1 MAAFYELRYWK
12 NFEQPDGSIIRLEIH
27 SKGIEGVSF
36 TAYEIGPV
44 VQALA
49 LTIQGQTEDVDAPI
63 VKTSLTMTFVDAPD
77 HADSVLKKCG
87 DWEEFYTND
96 STYWKVLIK
105 AKKDPSSASYAQ
117 LWGGYVTPDSFSEEL
132 RYRGSVTIVAR
143 DNIGHMQDF
152 PFDAEGD
159 ENGLI
164 SLKELVEAAWAK
176 IESPMTLYWPALRWL
191 HCEGVYAFDTRMNVS
206 AFRDMNWYEAVE
218 KALYSY
224 GAVMRYNGENQVL
237 LCSLRYMPQQA
248 RPTMDQVNHIEPIFV
263 ANAQRELVPAVRR
276 IEETAEYD
284 LENAVTMPQVKE
296 ADFTGGTQT
305 YRCKIDGIDMG
316 NGSFGTS
323 EHDAP
328 VWPIE
333 LALTGWL
340 ESGSTLF
347 FNPDA
352 YEIGYFSERKGL
364 TDDIYRY
371 MYIACNN
378 TDKRS
383 VSFSRNITC
392 SDMTVRM
399 KLGQP
404 VSLDKNNKLE
414 QQAVFNLKKISYS
427 IRMIQDGITNYL
439 ANDGRWV
446 VGEEILTR
454 EYDAKTQNF
463 DFEHYVPMEEY
474 SGSAELIFTIY
485 KIEYAQTSL
494 ANLAQYGL
502 YACLQSLSFVIPESL
517 SILKKNTVN
526 TKYQDSN
533 NVILSRD
540 PEIAPA
546 YNSVALPGFIKN
558 GIFYYDGNV
567 IMPAKAWSWNGGT
580 PQQMAVYNHLQLLC
594 YHSKPNN
601 LITGDIV
608 NADVI
613 KTAAI
618 YVWGGK
624 EHLLISGTYNYL
636 NGRIEGAVLR
646 EFVRYDDMWGEVSGT
661 SLPDTEQSS
670 TTNQEGGGASSG
682 PSSTNENT
690 TNVVIGGEGGGS
702 VTIDPF
708 LSDTSSNPVE
718 SKAIKAYIDSADNEI
733 KERLAALEEG
743 GKVDHPV
750 FEFTY
755 DTTTNKATA
764 EMVAALAE
772 AIAADKLILC
782 NGRTYKFILEQD
794 GMYGLVSD
802 AYLDIMT
809 NSLKTSVLAVMSS
822 SYDVQL
828 MEEEVPVGTEIT
840 EATIRNWGFTK
851 NAGTITG
858 IKMNGETKGTS
869 GVVDLGNVLTEHQK
883 LKTINNQ
890 SIVGE
895 GNITIQGGG
904 ATPRVEM
911 TAASAAIEPNKFYVW
926 PMMDELNLTL
936 GAEQS
941 GVMNRYLFQFRNPKA
956 GLTMLTLPDDI
967 TWSEDTELDE
977 NGMPVMEATAF
988 YRIEI
993 IEGLASLKK
1002 WKLVYIQFADAE
1014 VERVLMSKGVGD
1026 GIGITKRDAKAVTS
1040 IGTWFKS
1047 NKVIVQ
1053 FPELPLFGITEIPND
1068 AFNGCTNLLS
1078 LCIPANI
1085 ERIGTYAFYQ
1095 CSSMNID
1102 IVADNITEIGPRAFY
1117 QSAITSFSS
1126 EGVVTIGNLAFNGCL
1141 NLHEVRL
1148 GEGCS
1153 YVGADSF
1160 AGCANLKAVTIG
1172 SNVATIM
1179 NYAFGNC
1186 SGLNEI
1192 VIYAIT
1198 PPSLPYT
1205 NALTN
1210 TNNCPIYVPD
1220 ASVEAYRS
1228 ATNWVNYAPRIYS
1241 LTDYALGAIIIEFVD
1256 EQVKTICLAN
1266 YDLNGDGELKNIE
1279 AWTVTSFGKVFSGK
1293 PITSFRES
1301 ARFINVTEYGL
1312 NSFTD
1317 CASLVEIDLSN
1328 AVSVVDGAFA
1338 NCSSLAWLGSV
1349 EKVHTL
1355 GNAAFRDC
1363 TSLAVNVYMPMLSVL
1378 QGNYAF
1384 ASSGVDL
1391 VTSLGIITSTQFQ
1404 MFASCTSL
1412 RCAILPS
1419 TLEKLSTGTFAG
1431 CTAMQ
1436 AIICNAVT
1444 PPSVE
1449 HANALNNSNSCPIY
1463 VPSES
1468 VEAYKAA
1475 NMWSAVATRI
1485 RDVADLPTELP
1496 TLYAEIEQYL

>member
-12 NFEQPDGSIIRLEIH
+12 NFEQPDGSIIRLEIY
-27 SKGIEGVSF
+27 SKGIEGISF

-117 LWGGYVTPDSFSEEL
+117 LWGGYVTPDSFREEL

-164 SLKELVEAAWAK
+164 SLKELVETAWAK

-191 HCEGVYAFDTRMNVS
+191 QCEGVYAFDTRMNVS
-206 AFRDMNWYEAVE
+206 AFKDMNWYEAVE

-248 RPTMDQVNHIEPIFV
+248 RPSMDQVNHIEPIFI
-263 ANAQRELVPAVRR
+263 AHAQRELVPAVRR
-276 IEETAEYD
+276 IEETVDYE
-284 LENAVTMPQVKE
+284 LEDAVTMPQVKE
-296 ADFTGGTQT
+296 DDFTGGTQT

-364 TDDIYRY
+364 ADDIYRY

-646 EFVRYDDMWGEVSGT
+646 EFVRYDDMWGEVLGT

-743 GKVDHPV
+743 VDHPV

-782 NGRTYKFILEQD
+782 SGRTYKFILED
-794 GMYGLVSD
+794 EGMYGLVSD
-802 AYLDIMT
+802 AYMDIT
-809 NSLKTSVLAVMSS
+809 DGKLKTSILAVTAS

-828 MEEEVPVGTEIT
+828 MEQEVETGTEIT
-840 EATIRNWGFTK
+840 EATIRGWGFTK

-858 IKMNGETKGTS
+858 IKMNGVSKGTS
-869 GVVDLGNVLTEHQK
+869 GVVDLGTVITEHQT

-890 SIVGE
+890 SIVGS
-895 GNITIQGGG
+895 GNIEIQGGGG

-911 TAASAAIEPNKFYVW
+911 TDATAELQPNTFHVW
-926 PMMDELNLTL
+926 PMMDSLDLTL

-941 GVMNRYLFQFRNPKA
+941 GVMNRYLFQFRNPKDSV
-956 GLTMLTLPDDI
+956 TMLTLPDTI

-977 NGMPVMEATAF
+977 NGMPVMEAAAF

-1002 WKLVYIQFADAE
+1002 WKLAYIQFVDVK
-1014 VERVLMSKGVGD
+1014 VETILLANGVGD
-1026 GIGITKRDAKAVTS
+1026 GVGVTKGMAKKVAN
-1040 IGTWFKS
+1040 IKQWFKGS
-1047 NKVIVQ
+1047 DIEQ
-1053 FPELPLFGITEIPND
+1053 FPELAEHFVNVSNLQAD
-1068 AFNGCTNLLS
+1068 AFRDCVNLRNIDLALIEYVGYTAFQNTGLSTINLPRAKEIGNGAFMNCPNMSDVSLGENVTAIGGNIFGDIRPQSMSVAAPVPPQIRSNTIPSGLPVFVPDDSLTAYKTATYWSAMAAMIFGMSQKDTLLVPIPFADATAKSICVTNFDTSGDGELTPLEAAQVTTIAQLFKGASAMTSFDEFRYFGSVTSLNDLAFSGCTALEYLTLPTGVASMGWKAFENCRSLKVLTILKSDAIVPALS
-1078 LCIPANI
+1078 NSLSGMA
-1085 ERIGTYAFYQ
+1085 
-1095 CSSMNID
+1095 
-1102 IVADNITEIGPRAFY
+1102 V
-1117 QSAITSFSS
+1117 S
-1126 EGVVTIGNLAFNGCL
+1126 EA
-1141 NLHEVRL
+1141 
-1148 GEGCS
+1148 
-1153 YVGADSF
+1153 
-1160 AGCANLKAVTIG
+1160 
-1172 SNVATIM
+1172 
-1179 NYAFGNC
+1179 
-1186 SGLNEI
+1186 
-1192 VIYAIT
+1192 
-1198 PPSLPYT
+1198 
-1205 NALTN
+1205 
-1210 TNNCPIYVPD
+1210 IYVPD
-1220 ASVEAYRS
+1220 ALVDAY
-1228 ATNWVNYAPRIYS
+1228 
-1241 LTDYALGAIIIEFVD
+1241 
-1256 EQVKTICLAN
+1256 KT
-1266 YDLNGDGELKNIE
+1266 
-1279 AWTVTSFGKVFSGK
+1279 
-1293 PITSFRES
+1293 
-1301 ARFINVTEYGL
+1301 
-1312 NSFTD
+1312 
-1317 CASLVEIDLSN
+1317 ASYWSN
-1328 AVSVVDGAFA
+1328 
-1338 NCSSLAWLGSV
+1338 
-1349 EKVHTL
+1349 
-1355 GNAAFRDC
+1355 
-1363 TSLAVNVYMPMLSVL
+1363 
-1378 QGNYAF
+1378 F
-1384 ASSGVDL
+1384 ASKFKPLS
-1391 VTSLGIITSTQFQ
+1391 
-1404 MFASCTSL
+1404 
-1412 RCAILPS
+1412 
-1419 TLEKLSTGTFAG
+1419 EK
-1431 CTAMQ
+1431 
-1436 AIICNAVT
+1436 
-1444 PPSVE
+1444 P
-1449 HANALNNSNSCPIY
+1449 
-1463 VPSES
+1463 
-1468 VEAYKAA
+1468 
-1475 NMWSAVATRI
+1475 
-1485 RDVADLPTELP
+1485 
-1496 TLYAEIEQYL
+1496 

>member
-49 LTIQGQTEDVDAPI
+49 LTIQGQTVDVDAPI

-117 LWGGYVTPDSFSEEL
+117 LWGGYITPDSFSEEL

-159 ENGLI
+159 ENGLV
-164 SLKELVEAAWAK
+164 SLKELVETAWAK
-176 IESPMTLYWPALRWL
+176 IESPMALYWPAARWL
-191 HCEGVYAFDTRMNVS
+191 ECEGVYAFDTRMNVS
-206 AFRDMNWYEAVE
+206 AFKDMNWYEAVE

-248 RPTMDQVNHIEPIFV
+248 RPSMDQVNHIEPIFI
-263 ANAQRELVPAVRR
+263 AHAQRELVPAVRR
-276 IEETAEYD
+276 IEETVEYD

-364 TDDIYRY
+364 ADDIYRY

-427 IRMIQDGITNYL
+427 IRMIQNGITNFL

-502 YACLQSLSFVIPESL
+502 YACLQSLSFVIPESQ

-526 TKYQDSN
+526 TKYQEQN
-533 NVILSRD
+533 NVILSRE
-540 PEIAPA
+540 PELGPA
-546 YNSVALPGFIKN
+546 YNTVALPGFIKN

-567 IMPAKAWSWNGGT
+567 IMPAKAWSWNEGT

-624 EHLLISGTYNYL
+624 EHLLISGSYNYL

-646 EFVRYDDMWGEVSGT
+646 EFVRYDDMWGEVSGN
-661 SLPDTEQSS
+661 SLPDTETDS
-670 TTNQEGGGASSG
+670 TTNQEGGGSTSPG
-682 PSSTNENT
+682 STNENT
-690 TNVVIGGEGGGS
+690 TNVVIGGDGGGS

-733 KERLAALEEG
+733 KERIAALEEG
-743 GKVDHPV
+743 GLDGDCCL
-750 FEFTY
+750 FEFVY
-755 DTTTNKATA
+755 DHTTNKATA
-764 EMVAALAE
+764 EMVAELAS
-772 AIAADKLILC
+772 AISENKLILC
-782 NGRTYKFILEQD
+782 YGRTYKFILEQE

-802 AYLDIMT
+802 TYLDIT
-809 NSLKTSVLAVMSS
+809 DGKLKTSILAVTAS

-840 EATIRNWGFTK
+840 EATVRGWGFTK
-851 NAGTITG
+851 NQGTITG
-858 IKMNGETKGTS
+858 IMMNGASKGAS

-890 SIVGE
+890 SIVGS
-895 GNITIQGGG
+895 GNIDIQGGGG

-911 TAASAAIEPNKFYVW
+911 TAESASIEPNKFYVW
-926 PMMDELNLTL
+926 PMMDSLDLTL

-956 GLTMLTLPDDI
+956 GLTMLSLPDDI

-977 NGMPVMEATAF
+977 NGMPVMEAAAF

-1002 WKLVYIQFADAE
+1002 WKLVYINFADAE
-1014 VERVLMSKGVGD
+1014 VERVLMANGVGD
-1026 GIGITKRDAKAVTS
+1026 GIGITKRDAKKVTS
-1040 IGTWFKS
+1040 IGIWFQGNTEIKS
-1047 NKVIVQ
+1047 
-1053 FPELPLFGITEIPND
+1053 FDELPL
-1068 AFNGCTNLLS
+1068 
-1078 LCIPANI
+1078 
-1085 ERIGTYAFYQ
+1085 
-1095 CSSMNID
+1095 
-1102 IVADNITEIGPRAFY
+1102 
-1117 QSAITSFSS
+1117 
-1126 EGVVTIGNLAFNGCL
+1126 
-1141 NLHEVRL
+1141 
-1148 GEGCS
+1148 
-1153 YVGADSF
+1153 
-1160 AGCANLKAVTIG
+1160 
-1172 SNVATIM
+1172 
-1179 NYAFGNC
+1179 
-1186 SGLNEI
+1186 
-1192 VIYAIT
+1192 
-1198 PPSLPYT
+1198 
-1205 NALTN
+1205 
-1210 TNNCPIYVPD
+1210 
-1220 ASVEAYRS
+1220 
-1228 ATNWVNYAPRIYS
+1228 
-1241 LTDYALGAIIIEFVD
+1241 
-1256 EQVKTICLAN
+1256 
-1266 YDLNGDGELKNIE
+1266 
-1279 AWTVTSFGKVFSGK
+1279 
-1293 PITSFRES
+1293 
-1301 ARFINVTEYGL
+1301 FINVTELSEEAFEGCTALKSIGL
-1312 NSFTD
+1312 DNIRVATRTFGNGSFSGCT
-1317 CASLVEIDLSN
+1317 SL
-1328 AVSVVDGAFA
+1328 
-1338 NCSSLAWLGSV
+1338 
-1349 EKVHTL
+1349 EKVAMPAIEELKWT
-1355 GNAAFRDC
+1355 FMDC
-1363 TSLAVNVYMPMLSVL
+1363 TSLEAADLGENCTSIAWRTFQNCPMYDLVCRAVVPPTMEDTSLSATCMIYVPDESVEAYKTAPGWSSRAAYIKGISEYDPSYGSRVIVFADPVVEAIVL
-1378 QGNYAF
+1378 SNFGNKDDEFTQREAD
-1384 ASSGVDL
+1384 A
-1391 VTSLGIITSTQFQ
+1391 VTSLSTLFRDNTEMTSFDELNYFHNVTVLKDGVF
-1404 MFASCTSL
+1404 SGCTSL
-1412 RCAILPS
+1412 ESIGLDNITDISRTS
-1419 TLEKLSTGTFAG
+1419 NTGVFNG
-1431 CTAMQ
+1431 CTALKRAMMPKVVNLAWSFMGCTSLAFAEIGENCTTIAWRTFQ
-1436 AIICNAVT
+1436 NCPMTTLICRAVT
-1444 PPSVE
+1444 PPSM
-1449 HANALNNSNSCPIY
+1449 ADTSLKNTCNIY
-1463 VPSES
+1463 VPDEA

-1475 NMWSAVATRI
+1475 NGWSGRAAYIKGISEYTG
-1485 RDVADLPTELP
+1485 
-1496 TLYAEIEQYL
+1496 

>member
-27 SKGIEGVSF
+27 SKGIEGISF

-143 DNIGHMQDF
+143 DNIGHMHDF

-164 SLKELVEAAWAK
+164 SLKELVETAWAK

-191 HCEGVYAFDTRMNVS
+191 QCEGVYAFDTRMNVS
-206 AFRDMNWYEAVE
+206 AFKDMNWYEAVE

-224 GAVMRYNGENQVL
+224 GVVMRYNGENQVL

-276 IEETAEYD
+276 IEETVEYD

-364 TDDIYRY
+364 ADDIYRY

-502 YACLQSLSFVIPESL
+502 YACLQSLSFGIPESL

-702 VTIDPF
+702 VTVDPF

-750 FEFTY
+750 FEFVY
-755 DTTTNKATA
+755 DESTNKATA
-764 EMVAALAE
+764 EMVAALVE

-802 AYLDIMT
+802 AYMDIMDGK
-809 NSLKTSVLAVMSS
+809 LKASVLAVMAA

-828 MEEEVPVGTEIT
+828 AEQEVPTGTEIT
-840 EATIRNWGFTK
+840 EATISGWGFTK

-858 IKMNGETKGTS
+858 IKMNGATKGTS

-883 LKTINNQ
+883 LKDINGQ

-895 GNITIQGGG
+895 GNIDIQGGGG

-911 TAASAAIEPNKFYVW
+911 TASTAVLQPNTFHVW
-926 PMMDELNLTL
+926 GDVERLNLTL
-936 GAEQS
+936 ANGKADE
-941 GVMNRYLFQFRNPKA
+941 MNRYMFQFKTSKTA
-956 GLTMLTLPDDI
+956 YTILQLPEDI
-967 TWSEDTELDE
+967 VWSTDTEMDE
-977 NGMPVMEATAF
+977 NDMPV
-988 YRIEI
+988 IELSAYHRVEI
-993 IEGLASLKK
+993 VDGLATLKRWRIVSKFIEFEDKEFERVLILNGIGTSEGITKKQASALTSIPEGWFANDGALTSLNDLSKFPNLTDLAARAFMGCGNLKTADLSLIETTDGSIFAGCPLEFASLRTPSLKRLAQNVFPDAYIEEWADMGQITELPEENYGHYGRK
-1002 WKLVYIQFADAE
+1002 DYTKTIVLPSSVKKLPVRTMINYTALENLNTENIEEFADACLAYTSNLKPISFASAKIMRQE
-1014 VERVLMSKGVGD
+1014 CLRGSGMVVESFVAPNLENLEENALYEFKIKKAANLGKIVTAPRGGTFYESYGARSEL
-1026 GIGITKRDAKAVTS
+1026 IGIVFPASVT
-1040 IGTWFKS
+1040 TMD
-1047 NKVIVQ
+1047 VYT
-1053 FPELPLFGITEIPND
+1053 L
-1068 AFNGCTNLLS
+1068 
-1078 LCIPANI
+1078 
-1085 ERIGTYAFYQ
+1085 YQ
-1095 CSSMNID
+1095 YS
-1102 IVADNITEIGPRAFY
+1102 
-1117 QSAITSFSS
+1117 
-1126 EGVVTIGNLAFNGCL
+1126 
-1141 NLHEVRL
+1141 RL
-1148 GEGCS
+1148 Q
-1153 YVGADSF
+1153 YIIF
-1160 AGCANLKAVTIG
+1160 L
-1172 SNVATIM
+1172 SNV
-1179 NYAFGNC
+1179 
-1186 SGLNEI
+1186 
-1192 VIYAIT
+1192 
-1198 PPSLPYT
+1198 PPTAANDEPFYD
-1205 NALTN
+1205 

-1220 ASVEAYRS
+1220 ASVEAY
-1228 ATNWVNYAPRIYS
+1228 
-1241 LTDYALGAIIIEFVD
+1241 
-1256 EQVKTICLAN
+1256 K
-1266 YDLNGDGELKNIE
+1266 
-1279 AWTVTSFGKVFSGK
+1279 
-1293 PITSFRES
+1293 
-1301 ARFINVTEYGL
+1301 
-1312 NSFTD
+1312 
-1317 CASLVEIDLSN
+1317 
-1328 AVSVVDGAFA
+1328 
-1338 NCSSLAWLGSV
+1338 
-1349 EKVHTL
+1349 
-1355 GNAAFRDC
+1355 NAANWQRY
-1363 TSLAVNVYMPMLSVL
+1363 VGRIRGLSE
-1378 QGNYAF
+1378 Y
-1384 ASSGVDL
+1384 
-1391 VTSLGIITSTQFQ
+1391 
-1404 MFASCTSL
+1404 
-1412 RCAILPS
+1412 
-1419 TLEKLSTGTFAG
+1419 TGT
-1431 CTAMQ
+1431 
-1436 AIICNAVT
+1436 
-1444 PPSVE
+1444 
-1449 HANALNNSNSCPIY
+1449 L
-1463 VPSES
+1463 
-1468 VEAYKAA
+1468 
-1475 NMWSAVATRI
+1475 
-1485 RDVADLPTELP
+1485 
-1496 TLYAEIEQYL
+1496 